1 MNIAEQQGLQLASI
15 LMISTPSK
23 IDKDS
28 ARSHAFTKSL
38 FCGSMSFHCRAD
50 DQMVLK
56 IHRGFSQCFF
66 SLTTTEIKENTHEHP
81 YERFFG
87 GRLFDEIVVPFGVG
101 HLWNWKGRFGFGTTC
116 FFLGHFCLDLIG
128 MEKKIDDL
136 SASFAQKNDAL
147 MVLMAQGL
155 EENHHF
161 FAGFQL
167 FDVKH
172 KPTRITFRV
181 FWLPLLSF
189 DYDLKHVFLKLIR
202 FLRALVHPG
211 CGCWKKNTSVVP
223 FYLAGEAFQKP
234 WRIFQQPWICRKKG
248 GLSNSTNSS
257 PKTKMKGHWIPNLTS
272 PIVWDMAAFQYVSN
286 ETKTKEFLVVLYN
299 KSLLGYFWKDDI
311 LRGTFVTNI
320 TRWWFQTFIIFT
332 PIWGRFPIR
341 LMFFKWVETTN

>member
-128 MEKKIDDL
+128 MEKKNRWFIRIVCPKERRVDGSHGTRSWRESPLFRGFSTFRCETQTNKNHFQGFLVATAFVWLWFETCFSQVDTISACTRTPWVWLLKKKHVSRAFLLGGWSVSKALKDL
-136 SASFAQKNDAL
+136 STALNLQK
-147 MVLMAQGL
+147 
-155 EENHHF
+155 
-161 FAGFQL
+161 
-167 FDVKH
+167 K
-172 KPTRITFRV
+172 
-181 FWLPLLSF
+181 
-189 DYDLKHVFLKLIR
+189 
-202 FLRALVHPG
+202 
-211 CGCWKKNTSVVP
+211 
-223 FYLAGEAFQKP
+223 
-234 WRIFQQPWICRKKG
+234 
-248 GLSNSTNSS
+248 
-257 PKTKMKGHWIPNLTS
+257 
-272 PIVWDMAAFQYVSN
+272 
-286 ETKTKEFLVVLYN
+286 
-299 KSLLGYFWKDDI
+299 
-311 LRGTFVTNI
+311 RGA
-320 TRWWFQTFIIFT
+320 
-332 PIWGRFPIR
+332 
-341 LMFFKWVETTN
+341 E